1 MRSVVEKATSRG
13 VLGVLCIAQAVWIIY
28 AHPRTKT
35 VEIHPLT
42 MRRIAQI
49 ETDLRAIM
57 VDLEWAKKAVDGL
70 SIINSIQAGRNIML
84 SERINNTM
92 ELIDELRTHAGLP
105 PIPRYEY
112 VRKEP
117 DDAE

>member
-1 MRSVVEKATSRG
+1 M
-13 VLGVLCIAQAVWIIY
+13 LGVLCIAQAVWIIY
-28 AHPRTKT
+28 AHPRTT
-35 VEIHPLT
+35 TAEIHPLT

-84 SERINNTM
+84 SERIDDAID
-92 ELIDELRTHAGLP
+92 LIDELRIHAGLP

-117 DDAE
+117 EDGE

>member
-1 MRSVVEKATSRG
+1 MRSVVETASSRG

-28 AHPRTKT
+28 AHPRTT
-35 VEIHPLT
+35 TAEIHPLT

-49 ETDLRAIM
+49 ETDLRKIM
-57 VDLEWAKKAVDGL
+57 VDLEWSKKAIDGL

-92 ELIDELRTHAGLP
+92 ELIDELRIHVGLP
-105 PIPRYEY
+105 PVPRIEY

-117 DDAE
+117 EDAE